1 MYDTMESLF
10 HGTLSLLLI
19 LYGTY
24 LPEVESRVFVTYNR
38 GRTVTY
44 SSYRR
49 SQYNQSNSRLMWIFV
64 GLFFGSI
71 VLVLLCFFCY
81 IKCKKKTQETENTV
95 GNTVSVVR
103 LPDTRYDINPP
114 PRYSQTLEEGHQ
126 TLKVTDGASPPRYSD
141 IINPPGNTVSSP
153 GTSTTDSVSNSSA
166 VASATADSI
175 SNSSPVASAAPR
187 DIALGSNVSTH
198 SSGTEDRPTPG
209 DEDERKDEAHTPTH
223 DKAGLI
229 ENEVDG

>member
-1 MYDTMESLF
+1 M
-10 HGTLSLLLI
+10 
-19 LYGTY
+19 Y

-49 SQYNQSNSRLMWIFV
+49 SQNSQSNSRLMWIFV

-81 IKCKKKTQETENTV
+81 IKCKRKTPETENNS
-95 GNTVSVVR
+95 GNAVSVVR

-114 PRYSQTLEEGHQ
+114 PSYSQTVQDGHR
-126 TLKVTDGASPPRYSD
+126 TLKVSDPNGPPRYSD
-141 IINPPGNTVSSP
+141 IISPPGNVESTPGSSTPTTESVSSP
-153 GTSTTDSVSNSSA
+153 S
-166 VASATADSI
+166 
-175 SNSSPVASAAPR
+175 ASAAPS
-187 DIALGSNVSTH
+187 DIDIRSHVETQTGGSDP
-198 SSGTEDRPTPG
+198 EDRSTAG
-209 DEDERKDEAHTPTH
+209 DSDERKDEAHTPTN

-229 ENEVDG
+229 DNEIEG